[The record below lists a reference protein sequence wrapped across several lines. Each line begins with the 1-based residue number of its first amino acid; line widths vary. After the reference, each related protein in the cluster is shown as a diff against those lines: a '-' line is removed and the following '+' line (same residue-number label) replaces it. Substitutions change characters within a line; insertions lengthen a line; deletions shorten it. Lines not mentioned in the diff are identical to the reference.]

1 MGTGTWTLFNL
12 QWQKGAEKKKIRD
25 DGPQRATYPE
35 LYCEFEKDS
44 VLPGYIEGFPH
55 INESTKGYKRYGDQ
69 HASLFANVDG

>member
-1 MGTGTWTLFNL
+1 MTGHKEPLILN
-12 QWQKGAEKKKIRD
+12 
-25 DGPQRATYPE
+25 
-35 LYCEFEKDS
+35 YCEFEKDS